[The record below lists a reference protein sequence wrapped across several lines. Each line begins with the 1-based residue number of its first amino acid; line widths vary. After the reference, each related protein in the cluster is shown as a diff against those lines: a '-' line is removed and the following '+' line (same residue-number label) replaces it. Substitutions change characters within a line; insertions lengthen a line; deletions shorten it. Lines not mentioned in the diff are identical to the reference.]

1 MKAIVLLNA
10 AAGSQPATNAGNRE
24 RSLAEAFSMT
34 GIEAE
39 IRSTTGSSI
48 DREAQLAASAAVD
61 VVVAC
66 GGDGTISSVARA
78 VAGTPMPLGIVPLGT
93 LNHFAKD
100 LGIPLDVAAAV
111 KVIAAGRVSRIDV
124 GDVNGRVFI
133 NNSSLGVYPHFV
145 LNRDSHRQRHGL
157 SKWVAMLPTMLNVFR
172 RFPMVHLRL
181 EAGTTT
187 IERKTPVV
195 FIGNNEYQFDLFN
208 LGKRTQLDCG
218 KLSLSIAKVDNR
230 WGLFKLTMR
239 SLAGCAGRA
248 SDVEAFHAS
257 NCLIETRR
265 HRLPIALDGE
275 VVHLRPPFHYCI
287 RPAALSVCVP
297 HESETHTA
305 EAPAA

>member
-1 MKAIVLLNA
+1 MKVIIILNT
-10 AAGSQPATNAGNRE
+10 AAGSLSSARAADRK
-24 RSLAEAFSMT
+24 RSLAEAFSAA

-39 IRSTTGSSI
+39 IPSITGGNL
-48 DREAQLAASAAVD
+48 DHEAKTAAASAVD

-78 VAGTPMPLGIVPLGT
+78 LVGTAMPLGIVPLGT

-100 LGIPLDVAAAV
+100 LKIPLDVAAAV
-111 KVIAAGRVSRIDV
+111 QVIAAGRVSRIDV

-145 LNRDSHRQRHGL
+145 LNRDSQRQRHGL
-157 SKWVAMLPTMLNVFR
+157 SKWAAMLPAVLNVFR

-181 EAGTTT
+181 ATDAKT
-187 IERKTPVV
+187 IERKTPLV
-195 FIGNNEYQFDLFN
+195 FIGNNDYQFDLFN
-208 LGKRTQLDCG
+208 FGQRNRLDCG
-218 KLSLSIAKVDNR
+218 ELSLSIAKVHTR

-239 SLAGCAGRA
+239 SLAGCSDRA
-248 SDVEAFHAS
+248 RDVETFHAS
-257 NCLIETRR
+257 SCLIETRR

-275 VVHLRPPFHYCI
+275 VIHLLPPLHYCI

-297 HESETHTA
+297 DNPANCYA
-305 EAPAA
+305 EAATG

>member
-1 MKAIVLLNA
+1 MKAIVLLNT
-10 AAGSQPATNAGNRE
+10 AAGSRVDDRQRLLE
-24 RSLAEAFSMT
+24 EAFSAA

-39 IRSTTGSSI
+39 IRPNTGSNL
-48 DREAQLAASAAVD
+48 DHEAQVAAALAVD

-78 VAGTPMPLGIVPLGT
+78 LVGTPMPLGIVPLGT

-100 LGIPLDVAAAV
+100 LKIPLDVAAAV

-145 LNRDSHRQRHGL
+145 LNRDSQRQRHGL
-157 SKWVAMLPTMLNVFR
+157 AKWVAMLPAVLSVLR

-181 EAGTTT
+181 ATDAKT
-187 IERKTPVV
+187 IERKTPLV
-195 FIGNNEYQFDLFN
+195 FIGNNDYQFDLFN
-208 LGKRTQLDCG
+208 FGQRNRLDCG
-218 KLSLSIAKVDNR
+218 ELSLSIAKVHTR
-230 WGLFKLTMR
+230 WGLFKLIVR
-239 SLAGCAGRA
+239 SLAGCLDQAR
-248 SDVEAFHAS
+248 DVETFHAS
-257 NCLIETRR
+257 SCLIETRK

-275 VVHLRPPFHYCI
+275 VIHLCPPLHYCL

-297 HESETHTA
+297 ENV
-305 EAPAA
+305 